1 MCLGN
6 MLLVWGKVVWKQIGG
21 VCLGNGVWKKKK
33 CSRKPIVVG
42 KNVLEIFFW
51 GNGKTVGKHSR
62 ILFEGQKMFL
72 GKQIRGNMCW
82 GKNFRQQMKLDL
94 CCLGKCFWGRCV
106 GGHIGQSGVG
116 ENVLREAS
124 GICF

>member
-1 MCLGN
+1 MFGKHVVGLGMKSCLETN
-6 MLLVWGKVVWKQIGG
+6 WGGMFG
-21 VCLGNGVWKKKK
+21 ERCLEKKK

-72 GKQIRGNMCW
+72 GKQIRENMCW

-116 ENVLREAS
+116 KNVLREAS

>member
-1 MCLGN
+1 MCLGK
-6 MLLVWGKVVWKQIGG
+6 MLLVWGKVVWKKMGG
-21 VCLGNGVWKKKK
+21 MFGERCLEKKK

-51 GNGKTVGKHSR
+51 GNEKTVGKHSR

-82 GKNFRQQMKLDL
+82 GTNFRQQMKLDL

-116 ENVLREAS
+116 KNVLREAS
-124 GICF
+124 GIRF